1 MHGGG
6 YGGRGGDSLR
16 ALDRSVQGGGVVRRE
31 FIISNVQHGIVCNS
45 TRLAELD
52 LDQLHGRL
60 VCGVLFYSRVCQQP
74 YAEETVEAGSVVR
87 G

>member
-1 MHGGG
+1 MDV
-6 YGGRGGDSLR
+6 RVDSVR

-31 FIISNVQHGIVCNS
+31 FIISSVQHGIVCNS

-52 LDQLHGRL
+52 LDQLQWQTSL
-60 VCGVLFYSRVCQQP
+60 WCLFYGRVCQQP
-74 YAEETVEAGSVVR
+74 YAEETVEASSVVR